1 MGRKETEARKISP
14 YNKEHEWYVAAI
26 HKAKVISMIELK
38 PVQYGAWTI
47 RIRKIPSD
55 YQYFYEYKIEL
66 GGEDISKGWV
76 SVPYGSR
83 KDQTIEYAKGAIDT
97 FYKKNVLISEHGA
110 VLRLKYDQFRGSHF
124 G

>member
-1 MGRKETEARKISP
+1 MK
-14 YNKEHEWYVAAI
+14 
-26 HKAKVISMIELK
+26 ELK

-47 RIRKIPSD
+47 RIRKTPSD
-55 YQYFYEYKIEL
+55 NQYFYEYLVEL
-66 GGEDISKGWV
+66 RGENISKGWV

-83 KDQTIEYAKGAIDT
+83 KDMTIVYAKQAIDT
-97 FYKKNVLISEHGA
+97 FYKQNTLISEHGA